1 MPLNRG
7 IKYNFLFP
15 FNFIPTAL
23 LGLSLDILK
32 SPFYILGAVIG
43 FLNLYSFDRLYLFII
58 EPNAKFLTT
67 NSIGIIFTFLISCSL
82 EFTLL
87 MK

>member
-1 MPLNRG
+1 MSG
-7 IKYNFLFP
+7 S
-15 FNFIPTAL
+15 FNSSFFKNNSIN
-23 LGLSLDILK
+23 
-32 SPFYILGAVIG
+32 G
-43 FLNLYSFDRLYLFII
+43 FLNLYSFDKLYLFII